1 MDRLRTCKV
10 SHTDKGSRMGTIT
23 YGDGKVAVLTK
34 LGNIRCS
41 NPCSL
46 NVRQYATREARRLTM
61 SLDDVK
67 VNNQIVLNGSEWVV
81 LGESREEN

>member
-1 MDRLRTCKV
+1 
-10 SHTDKGSRMGTIT
+10 MGTIT

-34 LGNIRCS
+34 LGDVRRS

-46 NVRQYATREARRLTM
+46 NVRQCAIREARRLTM

-81 LGESREEN
+81 LGESREGD